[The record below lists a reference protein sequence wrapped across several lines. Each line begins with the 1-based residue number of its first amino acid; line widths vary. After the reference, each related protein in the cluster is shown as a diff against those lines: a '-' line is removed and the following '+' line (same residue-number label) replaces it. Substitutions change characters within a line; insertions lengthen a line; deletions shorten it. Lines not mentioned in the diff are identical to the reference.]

1 MTESLSKVEKELGTV
16 TLTLERREKEISML
30 KKVIKEEENK
40 ENLLQDRLNQAQK
53 TITKHEENLMN
64 LRLKEEDMKV
74 IIHNS
79 DLSKSECMF
88 KQAFYFCISANFH
101 GNSRFHSYLRNNSS
115 PQRDYKNRINPF
127 FPIQNPQHLF

>member
-1 MTESLSKVEKELGTV
+1 M

-74 IIHNS
+74 I
-79 DLSKSECMF
+79 LQLF
-88 KQAFYFCISANFH
+88 T
-101 GNSRFHSYLRNNSS
+101 NNE
-115 PQRDYKNRINPF
+115 
-127 FPIQNPQHLF
+127 